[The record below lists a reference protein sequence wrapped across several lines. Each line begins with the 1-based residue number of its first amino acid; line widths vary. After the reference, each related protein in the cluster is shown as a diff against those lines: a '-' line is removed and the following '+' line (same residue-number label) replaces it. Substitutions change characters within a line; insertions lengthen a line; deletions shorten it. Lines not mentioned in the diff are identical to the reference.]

1 MKLSNIEELEF
12 IQGKKINTNSTL
24 FKAGI
29 LSLKKKGLIREE
41 NFEKVVSL
49 PELILEL
56 HELSKMLDKRNMNN
70 NNPKGL

>member
-12 IQGKKINTNSTL
+12 IQGKKINTHSTL
-24 FKAGI
+24 FKAGV

-41 NFEKVVSL
+41 NFEKVVDL
-49 PELILEL
+49 GELIIEL
-56 HELSKMLDKRNMNN
+56 HTLSKMLDKRNKNN